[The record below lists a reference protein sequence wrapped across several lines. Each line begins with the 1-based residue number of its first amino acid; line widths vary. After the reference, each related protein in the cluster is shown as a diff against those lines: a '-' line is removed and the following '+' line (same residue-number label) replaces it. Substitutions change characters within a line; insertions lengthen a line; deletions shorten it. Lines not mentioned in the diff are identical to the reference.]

1 VSERPIALRLS
12 GVALCYRLAKQRIPS
27 FKEYAISWLKG
38 SLSYEE
44 LWALRG
50 IDLVVSR
57 GERVGII
64 GRNGAGKSTLLT
76 VISGVL
82 RPTRGEVEVSGRV
95 AAILELGTGFDWE
108 LTGIENIFLNALLL
122 GRTRAEIRER
132 LESIVEFSELGD
144 FIRSPIRSYSSGM
157 IARLGF
163 AVATAWVPE
172 VLLLDE
178 VFAVGDV
185 RFLQRCQ
192 ERLLALR
199 EQGTTMILVSHSPD
213 VLEKSCDRAV
223 WLDRGEVRADG
234 SVSDV
239 VASYLEGAA
248 ERSGVG

>member
-1 VSERPIALRLS
+1 VSGSSVAIRLS
-12 GVALCYRLAKQRIPS
+12 QTALCYRLAKQRIPT

-38 SLSYEE
+38 ALSYEE

-50 IDLVVSR
+50 VDLEVGR

-64 GRNGAGKSTLLT
+64 GRNGAGKSTLLS

-82 RPTRGEVEVSGRV
+82 RPTRGQVDVSGRV

-122 GRTRAEIRER
+122 GRKRAEIRER

-163 AVATAWVPE
+163 AVATAWVPD

-178 VFAVGDV
+178 VFAVGDAH
-185 RFLQRCQ
+185 FLHRCQ
-192 ERLLALR
+192 HRLQELR
-199 EQGTTMILVSHSPD
+199 DQKTTMLLVSHSPD
-213 VLEKSCDRAV
+213 VLEMNCDRAV
-223 WLDRGEVRADG
+223 WLDRGVVRADG
-234 SVSDV
+234 PVSEV
-239 VASYLEGAA
+239 VGSYLEGAA